1 MPSESED
8 SLFDA
13 ASFPKLSGAKRKIL
27 EILWSMQWIEGA
39 DIFRAVGQTYYDRR
53 VRELRESGWQIE
65 TKGTKYKLTSQ
76 TKLAGNE
83 RVYPNAKQK
92 KAVFERDKGACQIC
106 GLSDETIQYDH
117 KIPLERLGVTEVENL
132 QLLCRAC
139 NVEKRGACRR
149 CTLPSCDG
157 CPYAYPELFASRLII
172 SLDKESAELLRTE
185 SQETGLPDTVIARAI
200 IAAHYRKS

>member
-1 MPSESED
+1 MPLESEN
-8 SLFDA
+8 SPFDA
-13 ASFPKLSGAKRKIL
+13 TLFPKLSGAKRKIL

-39 DIFRAVGQTYYDRR
+39 DIFRVVGQTYYDRR

-76 TKLAGNE
+76 TKQAGNV
-83 RVYPNAKQK
+83 RVYPNTKQK
-92 KAVFERDKGACQIC
+92 QAVYERDKGACQIC
-106 GLSDETIQYDH
+106 GLTDATIQYDH
-117 KIPLERLGVTEVENL
+117 KIPLERLGPTEVENL

-172 SLDKESAELLRTE
+172 SLDTESAELLKAE
-185 SQETGLPDTVIARAI
+185 SHETGVPDTVIARAI
-200 IAAHYRKS
+200 IAKHYRKS